1 MPARASRSVMVKEN
15 DYIRMWRDG
24 RRWSIDL
31 IGTPTL
37 LIYSTK
43 RDAMSA
49 WDRIMEKAPWRKA
62 TNVT

>member
-1 MPARASRSVMVKEN
+1 MPARARESVVVKEN
-15 DYIRMWRDG
+15 EYIRMWRDG

-37 LIYSTK
+37 FIYSTK

-49 WDRIMEKAPWRKA
+49 WDRIMEKAPWRQA
-62 TNVT
+62 MA